1 MPKRQPPRQ
10 GLFFSKDHNTLLEPV
25 YDLEGCGEK
34 RDFSEFLAQRIFYT

>member
-1 MPKRQPPRQ
+1 MLRHGASRII
-10 GLFFSKDHNTLLEPV
+10 GWGLEPV